1 MAGDWGAGGGVGGP
15 VASGAGAGS
24 VGAGVSSGGG
34 VGGSGGGASVP
45 GAGGGLGPFC
55 PVSLAASVRG
65 EGTLSVSELLLTAAA
80 GRKQRWGE
88 WCQGALRLETGRA
101 LPMLLSPPDDPDCAA
116 WFWVVQGAA
125 VPSLDTKQLRGSYTP
140 EQPAWPLPDLCPP
153 LHLLTLEEPRT
164 C

>member
-1 MAGDWGAGGGVGGP
+1 MAGDWGAGGGVGGL
-15 VASGAGAGS
+15 VASGAGVGS

-80 GRKQRWGE
+80 RREQRWGE
-88 WCQGALRLETGRA
+88 QCRGPLKLETGRA
-101 LPMLLSPPDDPDCAA
+101 LPTLLSPPDDPDCVA
-116 WFWVVQGAA
+116 WFWVGVREAA
-125 VPSLDTKQLRGSYTP
+125 VPSLDTKQPRGSYTP
-140 EQPAWPLPDLCPP
+140 GQPAWPLPDPCPP
-153 LHLLTLEEPRT
+153 LAALST